1 MLTYVNLLRFFIY
14 RENVTEIGKNYLMSF
29 KNVILTKK
37 IYITSDILALLLAQ
51 SENVTNC
58 KMGSWSSRL

>member
-1 MLTYVNLLRFFIY
+1 MLTYVNLLRFYIY